1 MYLQVACEDYEVVM
15 QLEAAL
21 EDWTPAIAS
30 ALETQLAKQPVGKG
44 PLAEIEFWRAR
55 NAALSTLCE
64 QLNTPNA
71 RRMLEVLERVESQ
84 LLSGFYGFY
93 GELARDR
100 TAPKIEPR
108 PLAAQQPPDH
118 AVPPHRGTAPRHRA
132 PAPRPGTAPRHR
144 GTPVTLTRR
153 AREALHRG
161 QGQCQVPRHARAPLQ
176 AHSPRLAAADHRH
189 AAQHDERA
197 AHGVGHLA
205 PLQGGPTD
213 GAPHGAH
220 RVGGGQ
226 QDLQPDQRAHH
237 LPRQRRLVHQAHH

>member
-1 MYLQVACEDYEVVM
+1 MSAAFEYGVVPGGSLMMLEQLIHEIYLPMLAAGTGNGTGNGNGTPAAAEPPAAATSSEASSEFVGNLQKFGSQISHAIQQVSGDFRLTMPQLIIDDPAVACEDYEIVV

-93 GELARDR
+93 GELARDL
-100 TAPKIEPR
+100 TAPP
-108 PLAAQQPPDH
+108 
-118 AVPPHRGTAPRHRA
+118 
-132 PAPRPGTAPRHR
+132 
-144 GTPVTLTRR
+144 RR
-153 AREALHRG
+153 AAT
-161 QGQCQVPRHARAPLQ
+161 P
-176 AHSPRLAAADHRH
+176 
-189 AAQHDERA
+189 
-197 AHGVGHLA
+197 
-205 PLQGGPTD
+205 
-213 GAPHGAH
+213 
-220 RVGGGQ
+220 
-226 QDLQPDQRAHH
+226 
-237 LPRQRRLVHQAHH
+237 

>member
-1 MYLQVACEDYEVVM
+1 MLSASTATPAAAEPPAASTTSAEASSEFVGNLQKFGSQISHAIQQVSGDFRLTMPQLVIDDPAVACEEYEVVM

-93 GELARDR
+93 GELA
-100 TAPKIEPR
+100 PR
-108 PLAAQQPPDH
+108 SNP
-118 AVPPHRGTAPRHRA
+118 
-132 PAPRPGTAPRHR
+132 
-144 GTPVTLTRR
+144 
-153 AREALHRG
+153 
-161 QGQCQVPRHARAPLQ
+161 
-176 AHSPRLAAADHRH
+176 
-189 AAQHDERA
+189 
-197 AHGVGHLA
+197 
-205 PLQGGPTD
+205 
-213 GAPHGAH
+213 
-220 RVGGGQ
+220 
-226 QDLQPDQRAHH
+226 
-237 LPRQRRLVHQAHH
+237 

>member
-1 MYLQVACEDYEVVM
+1 MDMHMHMYMCMHMCMCVCICVYCGIYISQVACEDYEVVM

-93 GELARDR
+93 GELARDL
-100 TAPKIEPR
+100 TAPP
-108 PLAAQQPPDH
+108 
-118 AVPPHRGTAPRHRA
+118 
-132 PAPRPGTAPRHR
+132 
-144 GTPVTLTRR
+144 RR
-153 AREALHRG
+153 AAT
-161 QGQCQVPRHARAPLQ
+161 P
-176 AHSPRLAAADHRH
+176 
-189 AAQHDERA
+189 
-197 AHGVGHLA
+197 
-205 PLQGGPTD
+205 
-213 GAPHGAH
+213 
-220 RVGGGQ
+220 
-226 QDLQPDQRAHH
+226 
-237 LPRQRRLVHQAHH
+237 